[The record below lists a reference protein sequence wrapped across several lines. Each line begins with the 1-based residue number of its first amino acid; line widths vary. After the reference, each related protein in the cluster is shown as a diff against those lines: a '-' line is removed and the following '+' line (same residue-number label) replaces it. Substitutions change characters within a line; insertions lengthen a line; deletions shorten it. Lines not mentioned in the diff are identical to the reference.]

1 MGGKR
6 MEFNNTAPRSTFGEA
21 YTPDIHCL
29 VLDGDRLCTGG
40 KDMNIKIRKFETG
53 EEERTLEGH
62 SYDVN
67 AIAVAGSTLFS
78 GADAKGPD
86 RQFLMAWDMETGVS
100 HSFASPHDGGVWSLA
115 VDEASGRL
123 FSGSDDRTIHVND
136 INTHECTRVLEGHEA
151 KVRCL
156 QFCASDQ
163 RLYSG
168 GHDGKVLAWDVEAG
182 EISSR
187 YEGQNNSFV
196 TALVVDEDAVFAASS
211 DKTVCIWD
219 KVTGEKRHVLNHDTW
234 VSALVR
240 HGSTLFVG
248 LGDGTVKAW
257 DVEKEVV
264 LYTLKAHTKFNAVS
278 AMLMH
283 GDDLVTAGWDG
294 MVCVWDVLTLGEQAA
309 SHAANIKEVAS
320 VPQKGVEMIN
330 DVQENSMFDSTDCEL
345 LD

>member
-1 MGGKR
+1 
-6 MEFNNTAPRSTFGEA
+6 
-21 YTPDIHCL
+21 
-29 VLDGDRLCTGG
+29 
-40 KDMNIKIRKFETG
+40 MNVKIRSLATG
-53 EEERTLEGH
+53 EEERTLQGH

-67 AIAVAGSTLFS
+67 AIAVAGGTLFS
-78 GADAKGPD
+78 GADAKGED
-86 RQFLMAWDMETGVS
+86 RQFLKAWDMESGTS

-136 INTHECTRVLEGHEA
+136 INTHECVRVLEGHEA

-187 YEGQNNSFV
+187 YEGWGNNCFV
-196 TALVVDEDAVFAASS
+196 TAIVVDEDAVYAASS

-219 KVTGEKRHVLNHDTW
+219 KATGEKRCTLNHDTW

-257 DVEKEVV
+257 DAEKPDAVL

-283 GDDLVTAGWDG
+283 GDELVTAGWDG
-294 MVCVWDVLTLGEQAA
+294 LVCVWDVLALGEEAA
-309 SHAANIKEVAS
+309 RNAAKNVQEAAA
-320 VPQKGVEMIN
+320 VPQKGVEMIS
-330 DVQENSMFDSTDCEL
+330 DVQENSMFDNTDCEL

>member
-1 MGGKR
+1 
-6 MEFNNTAPRSTFGEA
+6 MEFTDAAPRSTIGEA

-29 VLDGDRLCTGG
+29 ALAGDRLCTGG
-40 KDMNIKIRKFETG
+40 KDTNVKIRKLETG
-53 EEERTLEGH
+53 EEERVLQGH

-67 AIAVAGSTLFS
+67 AIAVSGGTLFS
-78 GADAKGPD
+78 GADAKGAD
-86 RQFLMAWDMETGVS
+86 RQFLKAWDMRTGKS
-100 HSFASPHDGGVWSLA
+100 HSFGSPHDGGVWSLA

-136 INTHECTRVLEGHEA
+136 INTRECTRVLEGHDA

-156 QFCASDQ
+156 QFCAADQ

-168 GHDGKVLAWDVEAG
+168 GHDGKVLAWDLAVG
-182 EISSR
+182 DISSR
-187 YEGQNNSFV
+187 YEGFGERTFV
-196 TALVVDEDAVFAASS
+196 TALVVGEDTVYAASS

-219 KVTGEKRHVLNHDTW
+219 KASGEKRSVLNHDTW
-234 VSALVR
+234 VSAILL
-240 HGSTLFVG
+240 HGSTLYIG

-257 DVEKEVV
+257 DTEKESV

-294 MVCVWDVLTLGEQAA
+294 LVCVWDVQALAEEAANHKASVQAA
-309 SHAANIKEVAS
+309 PVS
-320 VPQKGVEMIN
+320 QKGLEMIN
-330 DVQENSMFDSTDCEL
+330 DVQQEASMFDSTDCEL